1 MCFSLP
7 AKVIKVID
15 KNYIQILHG
24 NKMRK
29 VKSVLL
35 SSIKKN
41 DWVLINA
48 NMAVSKITFE
58 EAKIIT
64 KYFKKND

>member
-1 MCFSLP
+1 MQG
-7 AKVIKVID
+7 D
-15 KNYIQILHG
+15 R
-24 NKMRK
+24 MRK

-35 SSIKKN
+35 NSIKEN

-48 NMAVSKITFE
+48 DMAISKITFE